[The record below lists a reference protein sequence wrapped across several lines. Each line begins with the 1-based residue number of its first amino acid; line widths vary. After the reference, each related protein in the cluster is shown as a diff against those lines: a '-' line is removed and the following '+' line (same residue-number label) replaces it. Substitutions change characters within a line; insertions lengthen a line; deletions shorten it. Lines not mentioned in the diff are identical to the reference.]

1 MGRGMMGY
9 LKRKV
14 FKYCNDKNKRGV
26 NISIY
31 DIYTEF
37 EKEWWN
43 LSAVLYG
50 SWLQKTSSIKTKE
63 LSEQEWE

>member
-1 MGRGMMGY
+1 MDMLDY
-9 LKRKV
+9 LQRKV
-14 FKYCNDKNKRGV
+14 FKYCNDKKGRGV

-31 DIYTEF
+31 DIYMEF
-37 EKEWWN
+37 KKEWWD

-50 SWLQKTSSIKTKE
+50 SWLQKTSSIKTEE